1 MAQLARAVRFF
12 RKAEAALLAAIEL
25 YNKPDFRYREEAFA
39 ILTLNAWE
47 LLLKAKLLAEN
58 TNRPNC
64 LFFYEKRQT
73 KRGVPSTKLY
83 LRRNR
88 SGNVHTISLGQ
99 VITDLESKKG
109 VRISP
114 SVKTNLDGLAEIRDN
129 AVHYINASPRLSK
142 QVLEIGTASVKNFIE
157 LAKAWF
163 QLDLSTYNL
172 YLMPIGFVAAPGSA
186 TALSASPDEER
197 LIRYLAGLVK
207 VAPEDPGTDFH
218 VSLEVNLSFKRSAA
232 DAAAVVAVTNDPTA
246 PKVAISEEDIRKIFP
261 WDYRE
266 LTDRL
271 KKRYID
277 FRENNKYHD
286 IRRPLLQ
293 DPRFVKS
300 RYLDPG
306 NPKSAR
312 KDFYNPNVVAEFDR
326 HYTRKK

>member
-1 MAQLARAVRFF
+1 VAQIAKSVRLF

-39 ILTLNAWE
+39 VLASNAWE
-47 LLLKAKLLAEN
+47 LLLKAKLLAESAN
-58 TNRPNC
+58 SARC
-64 LFFYEKRQT
+64 LYSYEKRQT
-73 KRGVPSTKLY
+73 KRRSLSTKLY
-83 LRRNR
+83 VRRNR
-88 SGNVHTISLGQ
+88 TGNVHTIGLGQ
-99 VITDLESKKG
+99 VIADLENKKG
-109 VRISP
+109 VKLSP
-114 SVKTNLDGLAEIRDN
+114 SIRSNLDGLTEIRDN

-163 QLDLSTYNL
+163 QLDLSAYNL
-172 YLMPIGFVAAPGSA
+172 YLMPIGFVAAPGTATAISA
-186 TALSASPDEER
+186 TPDEER

-207 VAPEDPGTDFH
+207 NSTDDAGTDFH
-218 VSLEVNLSFKRSAA
+218 VALEVNLSFKRSAA
-232 DAAAVVAVTNDPTA
+232 DAAAVVAVTNDPNA
-246 PKVAISEEDIRKIFP
+246 PKVAISEEDIRRIFP

-266 LTDRL
+266 LSDRL
-271 KKRYID
+271 QKRYID
-277 FRENNKYHD
+277 FRANNKYHG

-312 KDFYNPNVVAEFDR
+312 KDFYNPNIVAEFDK
-326 HYTRKK
+326 HYTRRK